1 MQLVKLV
8 DRPFDDPLDVS
19 ILQLD
24 AEDDLLAEANIDF

>member
-8 DRPFDDPLDVS
+8 ERPFDDPLDVS

-24 AEDDLLAEANIDF
+24 TEDDMLADANIDF